1 MWQRVLERR
10 LEASASCGL
19 KLFKRPCA
27 RGVRLG
33 PQLWIRPD
41 RPSAVGDEQR
51 GAVGTRV
58 LDCGFGGGSGRNRG
72 CDVVIAATP
81 IERDR
86 PTSSDQH
93 AALPDRPYP
102 RTSRHAPDHR
112 VGERASNASANAGSQ
127 ALPNVA
133 GRCSVRRRA
142 STPRAAPC
150 RSWRDSPFGQGPNR
164 TSGGRRCPARGG
176 ARRSVDPARC
186 SDDIAIRI
194 PTSEKRELPH
204 AS

>member
-10 LEASASCGL
+10 LVASASCGL

-33 PQLWIRPD
+33 LQLWIRPD

-81 IERDR
+81 TER
-86 PTSSDQH
+86 TGQQ
-93 AALPDRPYP
+93 AAISTLPCQIG
-102 RTSRHAPDHR
+102 RTDALRDMHPIISWRSGR
-112 VGERASNASANAGSQ
+112 VTLRKRRESGATE
-127 ALPNVA
+127 
-133 GRCSVRRRA
+133 RRRA
-142 STPRAAPC
+142 LFCSPTCLDSACRAVSFLARQPGS
-150 RSWRDSPFGQGPNR
+150 RG
-164 TSGGRRCPARGG
+164 SG
-176 ARRSVDPARC
+176 D
-186 SDDIAIRI
+186 
-194 PTSEKRELPH
+194 
-204 AS
+204 